1 MPRDI
6 AIATDAGIMVA
17 MSSQNESNSR
27 FSRRPPAILAG
38 VILLMIATGCS
49 SGQDQATTGSTG
61 STESVSVSTTS
72 TTLYAPPGSVGEQV
86 SGTAGVVPEKFPDAV
101 PLPSQAPVVAFSN
114 TSGEAKTFD
123 LTYTGSD
130 LDALVADIKQRLT
143 GAGFK
148 LSGEYN
154 SKVKGVPSAGFVAQ
168 SAEWVVNVGGT
179 FASGQAN
186 VHLSVISA

>member
-1 MPRDI
+1 MALIKLSAARANMQLGLLD
-6 AIATDAGIMVA
+6 AKKGEATAGTTA
-17 MSSQNESNSR
+17 ASLSSSAN
-27 FSRRPPAILAG
+27 
-38 VILLMIATGCS
+38 
-49 SGQDQATTGSTG
+49 STG
-61 STESVSVSTTS
+61 ETTAF
-72 TTLYAPPGSVGEQV
+72 APPSSVGDQV

-130 LDALVADIKQRLT
+130 LDALVADIKQRLA
-143 GAGFK
+143 GAGFE

-154 SKVKGVPSAGFVAQ
+154 SKVKGVPSAGFIAR
-168 SAEWVVNVGGT
+168 SSDWVVNVGGT

>member
-1 MPRDI
+1 VS
-6 AIATDAGIMVA
+6 A
-17 MSSQNESNSR
+17 
-27 FSRRPPAILAG
+27 
-38 VILLMIATGCS
+38 
-49 SGQDQATTGSTG
+49 
-61 STESVSVSTTS
+61 ESVSGRTTS
-72 TTLYAPPGSVGEQV
+72 TTLYAPIGSIGEQV

-114 TSGEAKTFD
+114 TSGDAKTFD
-123 LTYTGSD
+123 LTYAGSD
-130 LDALVADIKQRLT
+130 LDTLVADIKQRLT

-154 SKVKGVPSAGFVAQ
+154 AKVKGVPSAGFIAQ
-168 SAEWVVNVGGT
+168 SADWTVNVGGT

>member
-1 MPRDI
+1 
-6 AIATDAGIMVA
+6 
-17 MSSQNESNSR
+17 MSSQNELNSR
-27 FSRRPPAILAG
+27 TFPRRRPALLAG
-38 VILLMIATGCS
+38 VIGLMIATGCS
-49 SGQDQATTGSTG
+49 SGQDNATTGTTG
-61 STESVSVSTTS
+61 TTGTTASGASLVGTTS
-72 TTLYAPPGSVGEQV
+72 TTLYGPLGSVGEQV

-130 LDALVADIKQRLT
+130 LDALVADIKQRLA

-154 SKVKGVPSAGFVAQ
+154 SKVKGVPSAGFVAR
-168 SAEWVVNVGGT
+168 SSEWVVNVGGT

>member
-1 MPRDI
+1 
-6 AIATDAGIMVA
+6 MVA
-17 MSSQNESNSR
+17 MSSQNEWNSR
-27 FSRRPPAILAG
+27 TLPRAALLAG
-38 VILLMIATGCS
+38 VTLLTIATGCS
-49 SGQDQATTGSTG
+49 SGQGQATTGATG
-61 STESVSVSTTS
+61 SSQSVDPTTTS
-72 TTLYAPPGSVGEQV
+72 TTLYAPLGSVGEQV
-86 SGTAGVVPEKFPDAV
+86 SGTAGAVPAQFPGAV
-101 PLPSQAPVVAFSN
+101 PLPSQAPAAAFSN
-114 TSGEAKTFD
+114 TSGDAKAFD

-168 SAEWVVNVGGT
+168 SADWIVTVGGT
-179 FASGQAN
+179 FASGTAN